1 MKIAI
6 LLPYKENYSKY
17 NTGAVSIF
25 VNGVNKLSK
34 FKNNIYIYGSTNFKP
49 LSKKYKNL
57 KFKKKIF
64 YSSSKIYVNDF
75 LNKIKNQKFDILEI
89 HNRPHYLD
97 YI

>member
-34 FKNNIYIYGSTNFKP
+34 FKNNIYIYGSTNI
-49 LSKKYKNL
+49 
-57 KFKKKIF
+57 KI
-64 YSSSKIYVNDF
+64 
-75 LNKIKNQKFDILEI
+75 
-89 HNRPHYLD
+89 
-97 YI
+97 